1 MYFDLS
7 EFLDSL
13 KGLTKE
19 SASRSIESEMD
30 SLDEFHRKSKT
41 DKAAQR
47 RTFTREYDFLKNLLQ
62 EIKSPGKSKVKSV
75 DREVVDEVLLNL
87 KSNIPVKVIKKA
99 KENE

>member
-19 SASRSIESEMD
+19 SASRSIESEMS
-30 SLDEFHRKSKT
+30 SLDEFHRISKT
-41 DKAAQR
+41 DKGAKGR
-47 RTFTREYDFLKNLLQ
+47 NFTREYNFLKSLLQ
-62 EIKSPGKSKVKSV
+62 EINSPGKSNIKSV

-87 KSNIPVKVIKKA
+87 KPSAPVKVIKKS
-99 KENE
+99 KGNE